1 MLRSAMMFSSGTRPA
16 FSVVWARALICGA
29 ICATR
34 LRNSAIS
41 GRSDGDVGTSFNW
54 ATGTIGLLRVFDKLK
69 GGRVAGAV
77 SRRLAVVRHRET
89 VGRVLVDQRLDRI
102 AHVHGL
108 GFADENCVRA
118 VGHRGRLLAKNVDL
132 RVGEVGDALGR
143 RLPVAEPEPLLGGEC
158 AAERG

>member
-41 GRSDGDVGTSFNW
+41 GRSDGDAGTSFNW
-54 ATGTIGLLRVFDKLK
+54 ATDIIDLLRVFDWLK
-69 GGRVAGAV
+69 GGQVAGRG
-77 SRRLAVVRHRET
+77 SRSLAVVRHRET
-89 VGRVLVDQRLDRI
+89 VGRILVDQRLDRI

-108 GFADENCVRA
+108 GFADEDRVRA
-118 VGHRGRLLAKNVDL
+118 VGHRGRLLAKNIDL

-143 RLPVAEPEPLLGGEC
+143 RLPVAEPEPLLGRQC
-158 AAERG
+158 ATEGG

>member
-1 MLRSAMMFSSGTRPA
+1 MLRRAVMLSSGTRPA

-41 GRSDGDVGTSFNW
+41 GRSDGCAGTSFNW
-54 ATGTIGLLRVFDKLK
+54 ATDIIGLLRVFDGLK
-69 GGRVAGAV
+69 KVAGG

-89 VGRVLVDQRLDRI
+89 IGRILVDQRLDWI

-108 GFADENCVRA
+108 GFADEDRVRA
-118 VGHRGRLLAKNVDL
+118 VGYGRRLLAEDIDL
-132 RVGEVGDALGR
+132 RVGEVGDALR
-143 RLPVAEPEPLLGGEC
+143 RS
-158 AAERG
+158 

>member
-41 GRSDGDVGTSFNW
+41 GRSDGDSGTSFNW
-54 ATGTIGLLRVFDKLK
+54 ATDTIGLLRVFDWLK
-69 GGRVAGAV
+69 GGQVVGRD
-77 SRRLAVVRHRET
+77 SRSLAVVRHRET
-89 VGRVLVDQRLDRI
+89 IGRILVDQRLDRI

-118 VGHRGRLLAKNVDL
+118 VGHGGCLLAEDVDL
-132 RVGEVGDALGR
+132 RVGEVGDAFRGGH
-143 RLPVAEPEPLLGGEC
+143 PVAESEPLLGRER
-158 AAERG
+158 AAEGR

>member
-41 GRSDGDVGTSFNW
+41 GRSDGDAGTSFNW
-54 ATGTIGLLRVFDKLK
+54 ATGTIGLLRVFDGLM
-69 GGRVAGAV
+69 GSEAAGAV
-77 SRRLAVVRHRET
+77 HAAGCGSRGLAVVRHREA
-89 VGRVLVDQRLDRI
+89 VGRILVDQRLDRI

-108 GFADENCVRA
+108 GFADEDRVRA
-118 VGHRGRLLAKNVDL
+118 VRHGGRLLAENIDL
-132 RVGEVGDALGR
+132 
-143 RLPVAEPEPLLGGEC
+143 
-158 AAERG
+158 